1 MLQVGTYADAST
13 GISDSPFRDSLPNMS
28 CLVYNISHMSHPHV
42 VSVEICAVGRRLV
55 LYRRRSVFACA

>member
-1 MLQVGTYADAST
+1 MLQVGIQMHRQV